1 LAIIASMPPP
11 SRKHPPRPEA
21 RQSHLLGLRNAKM
34 ASSAHAYVRGSTLRF
49 YEWLQSLAPRSLPEG
64 PPVWICGDAHVSNIG
79 PVANADGKIDIL
91 LRDFDQT
98 VVGNP
103 AHDLIRLALSLAMAS
118 RGSDLPGVTTARML
132 EQMVGAYADVVV
144 PPEDEGEPLTRPA
157 AVGNALRDAR
167 RRSWRH
173 LAKERVRG
181 ETVRLPLG
189 KRFWPLSADER
200 GQVEALLHTDAVRDL
215 ATSLHHRDD
224 DAHVEVIDAAFW
236 VKGCSS
242 LGRLRIAVLLDVA
255 GEASLGRDLCLIDIK
270 EAGKPLAPRVD
281 DARMPRDNAERVVGG
296 ATALSP
302 FLGERMLAARLLERP
317 VVLRELLPQDL
328 KLEID
333 SLSAEEAGHV
343 ARYLAQVVGKAHA
356 RQLDAA
362 QRKQWAGE
370 LRRNRS
376 KSLEMPSW
384 LWSSVVELV
393 GQHERAYLDHCRRYA
408 MAQPA

>member
-1 LAIIASMPPP
+1 MPTP
-11 SRKHPPRPEA
+11 SRKRPPLPHD
-21 RQSHLLGLRNAKM
+21 RQAQLLGFRNAKM

-49 YEWLQSLAPRSLPEG
+49 YEWLESLAPRSLPEG
-64 PPVWICGDAHVSNIG
+64 PAVWICGDAHVSNIG
-79 PVANADGKIDIL
+79 PVANADGRIDIL

-132 EQMVGAYADVVV
+132 EQMVSAYADVFQ
-144 PPEDEGEPLTRPA
+144 PGGAEALQRPE
-157 AVGNALRDAR
+157 AVTDALRDAR

-173 LAKERVRG
+173 LARERVQG
-181 ETVRLPLG
+181 DTVKLPLG
-189 KRFWPLSADER
+189 KRFWPLAANER
-200 GQVEALLHTDAVRDL
+200 EQIDALLHTDAVRAL
-215 ATSLHHRDD
+215 ATSLHHRNDNGK
-224 DAHVEVIDAAFW
+224 VKVIDAAYW

-242 LGRLRIAVLLDVA
+242 LGRLRFAVLLDVA
-255 GEASLGRDLCLIDIK
+255 GRASQGRDLCLIDIK
-270 EAGKPLAPRVD
+270 EASKPLAPRQD
-281 DARMPRDNAERVVGG
+281 EARMPRDNAERVVTG
-296 ATALSP
+296 ASAMSP
-302 FLGERMLAARLLERP
+302 FLGERMLAARLLDRP

-333 SLSAEEAGHV
+333 SLSADEAERV

-362 QRKQWAGE
+362 QRKQWAAE
-370 LRRNRS
+370 LKRNHS

-384 LWSSVVELV
+384 LWTSVVELV

-408 MAQPA
+408 MAALG

>member
-1 LAIIASMPPP
+1 MPKP
-11 SRKHPPRPEA
+11 SRKRPPHPEA
-21 RQSHLLGLRNAKM
+21 RQSHLLGFRNTKM
-34 ASSAHAYVRGSTLRF
+34 ARSAHAYVRGSTLRF
-49 YEWLQSLAPRSLPEG
+49 YEWLESLAPRSLPEG
-64 PPVWICGDAHVSNIG
+64 PAVWICGDAHLSNIG
-79 PVANADGKIDIL
+79 PVANAEGQVDIL

-103 AHDLIRLALSLAMAS
+103 AHDVIRLGLSLAMAS

-132 EQMVGAYADVVV
+132 EQMVSAYADVFA
-144 PPEDEGEPLTRPA
+144 PGDGDGEPLQRPE
-157 AVGNALRDAR
+157 AVSDALRDAR

-173 LAKERVRG
+173 LAKERVQG
-181 ETVRLPLG
+181 DTVKLPLG

-200 GQVEALLHTDAVRDL
+200 KQIDTLLHSDPVRHL
-215 ATSLHHRDD
+215 ATSLHHRSD
-224 DAHVEVIDAAFW
+224 DAKVEVIDAAYW

-242 LGRLRIAVLLDVA
+242 LGRLRFAVLLDVA

-270 EAGKPLAPRVD
+270 EASKALAPRLD
-281 DARMPRDNAERVVGG
+281 EGRMPRDNAERVVTG
-296 ATALSP
+296 ATSMSP
-302 FLGERMLAARLLERP
+302 FLGERMLAARLLDRP

-333 SLSAEEAGHV
+333 RLSAEEAERV

-356 RQLDAA
+356 RQMDAA
-362 QRKQWAGE
+362 QRKQWAAE
-370 LRRNRS
+370 LKRNHS

-384 LWSSVVELV
+384 LWASVVELV

-408 MAQPA
+408 MALA

>member
-1 LAIIASMPPP
+1 MPAMPD
-11 SRKHPPRPEA
+11 RRRDRELPRPDA
-21 RQSHLLGLRNAKM
+21 RQAQLLALRNAKM

-49 YEWLQSLAPRSLPEG
+49 YDWLQSLAPRSLPEG

-79 PVANADGKIDIL
+79 PVANADGRIDIL

-132 EQMVGAYADVVV
+132 EQMVGAYADVFAAS
-144 PPEDEGEPLTRPA
+144 DTEPLERPQ
-157 AVGNALRDAR
+157 AVNGALRDAR

-173 LAKERVRG
+173 LAKERVQG
-181 ETVRLPLG
+181 DTVKLPLG
-189 KRFWPLSADER
+189 KRFWPLSGRER
-200 GQVEALLHTDAVRDL
+200 KEVDTLLHTDAVRHL

-224 DAHVEVIDAAFW
+224 DARVKVIDAAYW

-242 LGRLRIAVLLDVA
+242 LGRLRYAVLLDVA

-270 EAGKPLAPRVD
+270 EASKALAPRQED
-281 DARMPRDNAERVVGG
+281 RPMPRDNAERVVTG
-296 ATALSP
+296 ATSLSP
-302 FLGERMLAARLLERP
+302 FLGERMLAARLMDRS

-333 SLSAEEAGHV
+333 SLSADEAERV
-343 ARYLAQVVGKAHA
+343 ARYLAQVVGRAHA
-356 RQLDAA
+356 RQLDASE
-362 QRKQWAGE
+362 RKGWAAE
-370 LRRNRS
+370 LKRNRS
-376 KSLEMPSW
+376 KSLDMPSW
-384 LWSSVVELV
+384 LWASVVELV

-408 MAQPA
+408 MGAMA